1 MNKPEL
7 WASKVLFAWKFISL
21 RWQEVTFRGRTFE
34 YEVVV
39 RNRITWIVW
48 VLPVTEDNK
57 IVLIKQFRIPQNDF
71 ILETPAWLCDK
82 EWESKIDATRREMQE
97 ETWYDSDNI
106 IYAYTAASSAGLT
119 SERIDCYIALN
130 CKRVSDVLDLDNSE
144 DIEVIEVSLE
154 DIDEF
159 ILAQIANGMIVD
171 SKLIALLYFYRNLIK
186 GLG

>member
-7 WASKVLFAWKFISL
+7 WASKVLFAWKHISL

-39 RNRITWIVW
+39 RNSITWIVW

-97 ETWYDSDNI
+97 ETWYDSENI
-106 IYAYTAASSAGLT
+106 VYAYTAASSAGLT

-130 CKRVSDVLDLDNSE
+130 CKKIADILALDGSE
-144 DIEVIEVSLE
+144 CIEVVEIPL
-154 DIDEF
+154 DGIDEY
-159 ILAQIANGMIVD
+159 LASEIASWTIID
-171 SKLIALLYFYRNLIK
+171 WKLPALLYFYKNLIK
-186 GLG
+186 